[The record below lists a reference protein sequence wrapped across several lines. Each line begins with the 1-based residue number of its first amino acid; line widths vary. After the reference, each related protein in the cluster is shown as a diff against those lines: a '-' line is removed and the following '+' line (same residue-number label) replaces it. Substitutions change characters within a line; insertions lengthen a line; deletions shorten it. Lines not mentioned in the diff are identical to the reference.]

1 MCNCRYVKAV
11 WHEMSGKCFTAAQ
24 FSPKG
29 ESADD
34 AGKKQENCFV
44 YL

>member
-1 MCNCRYVKAV
+1 MCNCLYEKAV
-11 WHEMSGKCFTAAQ
+11 WHEMPENGFTATQ

-34 AGKKQENCFV
+34 DGKKQENCFV